1 MKKKDLQKLK
11 EGIEA
16 VAALKNAKF
25 SYVLFK
31 NKKLIENEI
40 EVLKEIDKPIE
51 DFQKF
56 EYDRVVLCEKYC
68 ERKEDG
74 QSLLVDNTY
83 KIKDIE
89 NFNKEIVELRNKNLT
104 AIEAEQKR
112 LQDFNQL
119 LEEDLNI
126 EFFKIKSDDLPN
138 DISLEQLSGIENFL
152 E

>member
-16 VAALKNAKF
+16 VATLKNAKF

-51 DFQKF
+51 AFQKF

-74 QSLLVDNTY
+74 QPLLIDNTY
-83 KIKDIE
+83 KIKDVE
-89 NFNKEIVELRNKNLT
+89 NFNKDIVELRNANLES
-104 AIEAEQKR
+104 IEAEQKR
-112 LQDFNQL
+112 LEDFNKL

-126 EFFKIKSDDLPN
+126 EFLKIKSDDLPN
-138 DISLEQLSGIENFL
+138 DISLEQLSGIEDFL